1 MSERGG
7 GEFWA
12 FLAGAVIGGL
22 TALLLAPASG
32 SETREKIRKTAEDV
46 YAKGGEIIESGRAE
60 AERIISRGRE
70 KLERLAQKSEEK
82 PTATQ

>member
-12 FLAGAVIGGL
+12 FLAGTVIGGL

-32 SETREKIRKTAEDV
+32 AETRIKIRKTAEDA

-60 AERIISRGRE
+60 AERIISKGRE
-70 KLERLAQKSEEK
+70 KLEKLSQKCEEK
-82 PTATQ
+82 PAGEQ